1 MSSAM
6 PLVATAV
13 RRDLLSALADPDA
26 VSIPAAAA
34 RVAST
39 WSGRR
44 RCCGLSPSSARTVAA
59 LAFGTALE
67 EISAARAPRATRTA
81 RGAGRE

>member
-1 MSSAM
+1 MSSGM
-6 PLVATAV
+6 PLIATAV
-13 RRDLLSALADPDA
+13 RRDLLVALADPDA
-26 VSIPAAAA
+26 LSVPVAAA

-44 RCCGLSPSSARTVAA
+44 RRGGLSPSSARTVAA

-67 EISAARAPRATRTA
+67 EEPLAATSR
-81 RGAGRE
+81 RGRP